1 MVGFGSAG
9 RSQRESIES
18 SKTSKWA
25 DGLCGSLRSSSAQC
39 EYIFFPKRSSASPS
53 AGKFC
58 LRTRITSESASSISG
73 IFGHMVAHE
82 SSGIRIR
89 ANRTW
94 HSKLSTRK
102 KMASPARSR
111 WKIARQSGDLHCQTV
126 KTSGFEGCPQGRFRK
141 CCAVLKEWDQFDPDS
156 KPSLQALR
164 LHRLTLSI

>member
-9 RSQRESIES
+9 RSHRDPIES

-25 DGLCGSLRSSSAQC
+25 DGLCGSLQSSSTQS

-58 LRTRITSESASSISG
+58 LPARITSESASSISG
-73 IFGHMVAHE
+73 IFGHMVAPE

-111 WKIARQSGDLHCQTV
+111 WKIARESGNLHCQTV
-126 KTSGFEGCPQGRFRK
+126 KTSGFEGGPQGRFRK
-141 CCAVLKEWDQFDPDS
+141 CCAALSHVDNFDPDS
-156 KPSLQALR
+156 KA
-164 LHRLTLSI
+164 